1 MSLNKVLAAIGIIV
15 LLFGAV
21 FFFTYNGIVS
31 AEEGVDAQWYQVENQ
46 YQRRADLIP
55 NLVNTVKGYAAHEE
69 QVFIEVAKYRSQW
82 SAAATQEEKMEAAKG
97 MDSAISRLLVVVES
111 YPQLKASENFLAL
124 QAQLEGTE
132 NRIAVERMRYNEKV
146 RDYNTQLKRIPSSFV
161 AGMLGSEPK
170 AYFEAEKGAQD
181 VPDVNFNQP
190 GATYTQSASP
200 SATTSPMATNASVN
214 LYGVKTDVELGE
226 NIVLKLSAVNLITKP
241 VMTAQVILIPPSGMA
256 VTSSD
261 FVVSGAGQYST
272 TYKLEPGSVK
282 DIEIRI
288 QTVQTGDF
296 IVEGRVIYYFGTDLS
311 TQEDHTL
318 KLPVKVRNKKPI

>member
-1 MSLNKVLAAIGIIV
+1 MSLNKVIAAIVIIV
-15 LLFGAV
+15 LLVGGV
-21 FFFTYNGIVS
+21 YFFTYNGLVS
-31 AEEGVDAQWYQVENQ
+31 AQEGVDAQWYQVENQ
-46 YQRRADLIP
+46 YQRRVDLIP
-55 NLVNTVKGYAAHEE
+55 TLVETVKGYAAHEE
-69 QVFIEVAKYRSQW
+69 KIFTEVAKYRSQW
-82 SAAATQEEKMEAAKG
+82 SAATTPEERVDAANGME
-97 MDSAISRLLVVVES
+97 SAISRLLVVVEG
-111 YPQLKASENFLAL
+111 YPQLKASDNFLAL

-161 AGMLGSEPK
+161 AGMSGFEPK
-170 AYFEAEKGAQD
+170 SYFEAEKSAQD

-190 GATYTQSASP
+190 GDTTSPSASP
-200 SATTSPMATNASVN
+200 SQTPSPAITNASVN

-241 VMTAQVILIPPSGMA
+241 VMTAQVILIPPSGMS

-272 TYKLEPGSVK
+272 TYKLEPGSAK
-282 DIEIRI
+282 DIEIMI
-288 QTVQTGDF
+288 KTVQTGDF

>member
-1 MSLNKVLAAIGIIV
+1 MSLNKVLVAIGIIV
-15 LLFGAV
+15 LLVGGV
-21 FFFTYNGIVS
+21 FLLTYNGLVS

-55 NLVNTVKGYAAHEE
+55 NLIETVKGYAAHEE
-69 QVFIEVAKYRSQW
+69 KVFTEVAKYRSQW
-82 SAAATQEEKMEAAKG
+82 SAAATQGEKMEAAKG

-132 NRIAVERMRYNEKV
+132 NRIAIERMRYNEKV

-181 VPDVNFNQP
+181 VPKVNFNEP
-190 GATYTQSASP
+190 GTTALPSSTPSP
-200 SATTSPMATNASVN
+200 TITNASVE
-214 LYGVKTDVELGE
+214 LYGEKTDVEQGE
-226 NIVLKLSAVNLITKP
+226 NIILKLSAVNLITKP
-241 VMTAQVILIPPSGMA
+241 VMTVQVILIPPPGMS

-261 FVVSGAGQYST
+261 FVVSGAGQYVT
-272 TYKLEPGSVK
+272 TFKLEKGGLR
-282 DIEIRI
+282 DIEIMI
-288 QTVQTGDF
+288 KTAQAGDF
-296 IVEGRVIYYFGTDLS
+296 IVKGRVIYYFEEDLS

-318 KLPVKVRNKKPI
+318 NLPIKVRSVKKPI